1 MRPLR
6 TLLPA
11 LGLLLLLSVPALAA
25 IGIDPD
31 LRPEYAP
38 GSRAEIAN
46 PDATP
51 ETKYGTSAVSLVIAD
66 IALVLIQIS
75 GVIAIYFIVNS
86 GLTYVKAFGR
96 EEELGKAKKGLI
108 WALVGLVVIISAY
121 AIVQNII
128 RITLTVDE
136 SQL

>member
-6 TLLPA
+6 TLIPA

-38 GSRAEIAN
+38 GSRGEIAN
-46 PDATP
+46 SDGTPDF
-51 ETKYGTSAVSLVIAD
+51 KYGTSAVSLVIAD

-75 GVIAIYFIVNS
+75 GVIAIYFIATNA
-86 GLTYVKAFGR
+86 LTYVKSFGR
-96 EEELGKAKKGLI
+96 DEELQKAKKGII
-108 WALVGLVVIISAY
+108 WALVGLVAIISAY
-121 AIVQNII
+121 AIVQNVI

>member
-1 MRPLR
+1 MHLLR
-6 TLLPA
+6 TLLPT
-11 LGLLLLLSVPALAA
+11 LGLLLLFSVPALAA
-25 IGIDPD
+25 IGIDPN

-38 GSRAEIAN
+38 GSRAEID
-46 PDATP
+46 PDADI
-51 ETKYGTSAVSLVIAD
+51 EAKYGTSAVSLVIAD

-75 GVIAIYFIVNS
+75 GVIAIYFIATNA
-86 GLTYVKAFGR
+86 LTYVKSFGR
-96 EEELGKAKKGLI
+96 EEELGKAKKGLT

>member
-1 MRPLR
+1 MRFLS

-38 GSRAEIAN
+38 GSRLEIQT
-46 PDATP
+46 PDADVQD
-51 ETKYGTSAVSLVIAD
+51 KYGTRAVSMIIAD

-96 EEELGKAKKGLI
+96 DEELQKAKKSMI
-108 WALVGLVVIISAY
+108 WALVGLIVIISAY
-121 AIVQNII
+121 AIVQNVI